1 MAKGQERDPKREAYW
16 RRLIGRW
23 SESGLGV
30 RPFCRREKV
39 SEPSFYAWRRVIK
52 ERDRERPLAPQE
64 RRPPAFVPVVVRQEQ
79 PLPTASERI
88 TVRLRGGR
96 LMHLPGSM
104 AAARLAEI
112 LHAIEGR
119 P

>member
-23 SESGLGV
+23 RESGLGV
-30 RPFCRREKV
+30 RPFCQQKKV
-39 SEPSFYAWRRVIK
+39 SEPSFYAWRRVIA
-52 ERDRERPLAPQE
+52 ERDRQRPAAPKE
-64 RRPPAFVPVVVRQEQ
+64 PPAFVPVVVRQEQ
-79 PLPTASERI
+79 PLPVASERI
-88 TVRLRGGR
+88 TVRLQGGR
-96 LMHLPGSM
+96 LVHLPGSM
-104 AAARLAEI
+104 PAVRLAEI